1 MNFLELHFGQIDLRR
16 YNYYHD
22 FKIFFYSFL
31 VFLTGRDTFQRLISC
46 FQLNYLTNRKV
57 CIVLK
62 HTLIENKLFYLSHV
76 N

>member
-1 MNFLELHFGQIDLRR
+1 MDKLDLGVIFIIMI
-16 YNYYHD
+16 
-22 FKIFFYSFL
+22 FKYFFIFL